1 MPYTADISRNNPGC
15 FLFLIDQSG
24 SMSEALGGQPELRK
38 MDGAA
43 DAVNRILDA
52 ISQRCSQGMD
62 VRDYFHIGVLT
73 YTTDER
79 GEPDLRSA
87 LPGTSPEAP
96 FLAISAVVEAA
107 TVEERDIKEPDG
119 AGGVVETTRRFPV
132 WLRPEARWG
141 TPMCGAF
148 ALASQALSDW
158 ISSHPD
164 SYPPMLIS
172 ITDGAATDGNPV
184 SLAEGIMAMSTNDGN
199 VLVYNAHLSAMSAM
213 PIQYPSDES
222 ETPPD
227 EYALQMYRMSS
238 VFPDP
243 VVELAGGLGLPV
255 LPGSR
260 GYVYNADMV
269 ALVQFLDIGTR
280 AASDLR

>member
-1 MPYTADISRNNPGC
+1 MPYAADISRNNPGC
-15 FLFLIDQSG
+15 FLFLIDHSG
-24 SMSEALGGQPELRK
+24 SMSEALGGQPELHK

-52 ISQRCSQGMD
+52 ISQRCSQGME

-73 YTTDER
+73 YTTDDR
-79 GEPDLRSA
+79 GEPVIQSA
-87 LPGTSPEAP
+87 LPGTSSDAP
-96 FLAISAVVEAA
+96 FLTISDVVEAA
-107 TVEERDIKEPDG
+107 VVEEREVKEPDG
-119 AGGVVETTRRFPV
+119 AGGVIEVTRRFPT
-132 WLRPEARWG
+132 WLQPEAHWG
-141 TPMCGAF
+141 TPMCE
-148 ALASQALSDW
+148 ALSAASAALHDW
-158 ISSHPD
+158 ITDHPD

-184 SLAEGIMAMSTNDGN
+184 PLAEEIMAMATNDGN

-213 PIQYPSDES
+213 PVQYPSDES

-227 EYALQMYRMSS
+227 EYAVQMFRMSS
-238 VFPDP
+238 VFPEP
-243 VVELAGGLGLPV
+243 VVELAAGMGLPV
-255 LPGSR
+255 TEGSR

-280 AASDLR
+280 AASDLH